1 MEKAVTNLAIPQY
14 QAKSSRITIPNIME
28 IRHIETAASLFLF
41 LFPFENMITHPQTQ
55 HRQQNLILSC
65 LISF

>member
-1 MEKAVTNLAIPQY
+1 MEKAVTNFAIPKY
-14 QAKSSRITIPNIME
+14 QAKSSRITITNIME
-28 IRHIETAASLFLF
+28 IRHIETAASLFPF